1 METMI
6 EQALQA
12 AIGRHLEANCL
23 ADLLCS
29 ESQMYASLYLST
41 EQQIGD
47 LAGPVPSL
55 NIKGTMLDWRFITL
69 QIHHPQRREQK
80 TYLLGERGPNRIVT
94 MTSGVRAVD
103 LESGLV
109 RTANSVYCLQ
119 EDAHGIGEPP
129 ERHLIAIAMTLWS
142 WGLGAP
148 LGVPR
153 G

>member
-1 METMI
+1 MEAIT

-12 AIGRHLEANCL
+12 AIRRHLEVNCL
-23 ADLLCS
+23 ADVLG
-29 ESQMYASLYLST
+29 SQMDASLYLSS
-41 EQQIGD
+41 ESQISD

-55 NIKGTMLDWRFITL
+55 NIKGEMLDWRFITL
-69 QIHHPQRREQK
+69 QIHHSLRHEQK
-80 TYLLGERGPNRIVT
+80 VYLLGERGPNRIVT

-119 EDAHGIGEPP
+119 EAAHGVGEPP
-129 ERHLIAIAMTLWS
+129 ERHLIAIARTLWS
-142 WGLGAP
+142 WGLGSP

-153 G
+153 V